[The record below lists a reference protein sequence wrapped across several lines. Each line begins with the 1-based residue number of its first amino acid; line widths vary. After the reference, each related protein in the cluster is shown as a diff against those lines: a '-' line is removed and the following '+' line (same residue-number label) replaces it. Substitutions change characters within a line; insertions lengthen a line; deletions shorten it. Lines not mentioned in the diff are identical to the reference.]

1 MGSCM
6 SSSSSP
12 NIGATKLNA
21 VAPKRKHGSDSQG
34 SMPSASGPDTPSKRA
49 KDKIEMHLRD
59 SLESNHVLKQDVSV
73 IKKICTNGSSNF
85 ACLFSQQGR
94 KGINQDA
101 MIVWEDF
108 ASQEGAVFCG
118 VFDGHGPYGHLVA
131 QVVRNSLPAML
142 ASSYKIAK
150 NACVEAMRKT
160 PGANDLKE
168 GCANQLCSSYDIQAL
183 WKESFLNAC
192 MLMDKELQGKM
203 ANIDCYCS
211 GTTAVTLVKLGDD
224 VVLGNVGDSRA
235 VIGTT
240 SDDGSLIAMPLT
252 VDLKPSLPQEAERIR
267 QCKGRVFALQDEPE
281 VQRVWLPH
289 DNSPGLAMAR
299 AFGDF
304 CLKNFG
310 VIAIPEV
317 THHRITD
324 KDQFIVLATDGIWDV
339 LTNKEVVDIV
349 ASVTTKSYAARA
361 VVEMAVHSWRSKF
374 PTSKVDDCAAVC
386 LFLKD
391 RVALSIEKNVK
402 KNTLRK
408 LMSSSVTQK
417 SEALNR
423 QSTNEGPISLSMK
436 PGSSNEEP
444 LQSEESVQLKPN
456 IQSQESMAMDM
467 KTSSQICK
475 GNAVGDD
482 EWRALDGVTRVN
494 SLLNLPRFSAD
505 KSRAGG

>member
-1 MGSCM
+1 
-6 SSSSSP
+6 
-12 NIGATKLNA
+12 
-21 VAPKRKHGSDSQG
+21 
-34 SMPSASGPDTPSKRA
+34 
-49 KDKIEMHLRD
+49 
-59 SLESNHVLKQDVSV
+59 
-73 IKKICTNGSSNF
+73 
-85 ACLFSQQGR
+85 
-94 KGINQDA
+94 
-101 MIVWEDF
+101 
-108 ASQEGAVFCG
+108 
-118 VFDGHGPYGHLVA
+118 
-131 QVVRNSLPAML
+131 ML